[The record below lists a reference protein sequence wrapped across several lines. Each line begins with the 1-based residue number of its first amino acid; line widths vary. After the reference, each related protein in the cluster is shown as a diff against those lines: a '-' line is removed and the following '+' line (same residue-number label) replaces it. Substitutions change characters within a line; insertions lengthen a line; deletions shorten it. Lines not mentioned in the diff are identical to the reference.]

1 MFIPIGFS
9 IESSHSYSF
18 ATHLAK
24 TGTPSSDIL
33 FTSSFTNLVMEKKGS
48 EWRQVFQMQNNNGA
62 IKIRALRKPHVTRQ
76 IQNINSAASLSNAL
90 RAFSLLQ
97 MPTCDT
103 EKIAAQL
110 GDKICKFFIKYMEW
124 TKKSESNLEYLNT
137 DGAESCFPG
146 ADSTARKSWVLPS

>member
-1 MFIPIGFS
+1 
-9 IESSHSYSF
+9 
-18 ATHLAK
+18 
-24 TGTPSSDIL
+24 
-33 FTSSFTNLVMEKKGS
+33 
-48 EWRQVFQMQNNNGA
+48 MQNNNGA

-137 DGAESCFPG
+137 DGAESIV
-146 ADSTARKSWVLPS
+146 SLVLIAQLGSLEFCLHSMIQIGQSK